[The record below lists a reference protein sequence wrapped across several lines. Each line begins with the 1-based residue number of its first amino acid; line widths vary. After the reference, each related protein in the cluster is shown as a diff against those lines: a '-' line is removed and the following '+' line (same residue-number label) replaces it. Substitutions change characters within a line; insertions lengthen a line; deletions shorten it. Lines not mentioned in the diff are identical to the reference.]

1 MFSTTNPADLE
12 KMRRVGRVSANARE
26 KGMAMVDEG
35 VKLFDVAEEVEG
47 YIRSQGMKLAF
58 PCNISVNEI
67 AAHYTPSI
75 NDKTKFEIGDV
86 VKIDCGA
93 QLDGFVGDT
102 AGTVEVG
109 TRRFTELINAAR
121 DARDTVMEFIGEG
134 VPINEIGVAVEGTIK
149 NHGFEPIRNL
159 SGHQIEPYNLHAGLS
174 IPNYDNGDEQ
184 TLKRNMV
191 IACEPFATNGVG
203 EIVGGKPGNICRI
216 IRDVPIADPALQD
229 FFNYLKE
236 EFATFPFCARSCD
249 DPKAEQKVKSLIRH
263 GLVSSYA
270 ILVERKKGCVAQFE
284 HTVHIGEGRGEVLT
298 ISDGG
303 F

>member
-1 MFSTTNPADLE
+1 MTNPADLE

-58 PCNISVNEI
+58 PCNISVNEV
-67 AAHYTPSI
+67 AAHYTPSV

-109 TRRFTELINAAR
+109 TRRFTDLIDAAR

-149 NHGFEPIRNL
+149 NHGYEPIRNL

-174 IPNYDNGDEQ
+174 IPNYDNGDDQ
-184 TLKRNMV
+184 LLKRDMV
-191 IACEPFATNGVG
+191 IACEPFATNGEG
-203 EIVGGKPGNICRI
+203 LIVNGKPGNICRI
-216 IRDVPIADPALQD
+216 IREIPIADPVLQD

-249 DPKAEQKVKSLIRH
+249 DPKAEQKIKSLIRH

-270 ILVERKKGCVAQFE
+270 ILIEKKKGCVTQFE

>member
-1 MFSTTNPADLE
+1 MTDPADLE

-109 TRRFTELINAAR
+109 TRRFTELIDAAR

-134 VPINEIGVAVEGTIK
+134 VPINEIGVAVEGTIR

-184 TLKRNMV
+184 TLKRDMV

-270 ILVERKKGCVAQFE
+270 ILIERKKGCVAQFE

>member
-1 MFSTTNPADLE
+1 MFSMTSQADLE

-26 KGMAMVDEG
+26 KGLSMVQEG

-67 AAHYTPSI
+67 AAHYTPSST
-75 NDKTKFEIGDV
+75 DKTKFEIGDV
-86 VKIDCGA
+86 VKVDCGA

-109 TRRFTELINAAR
+109 TRRFTDLIDAAR

-134 VPINEIGVAVEGTIK
+134 VPINEIGTVVEGTIQ
-149 NHGFEPIRNL
+149 NHGYTPIRNL

-174 IPNYDNGDEQ
+174 IPNYDNGDTQ
-184 TLKRNMV
+184 VLKRNMV
-191 IACEPFATNGVG
+191 IACEPFATNGEG
-203 EIVGGKPGNICRI
+203 LIVGGKPGNICRI
-216 IRDVPIADPALQD
+216 IRDGPIADPALQE
-229 FFNYLKE
+229 FFDYLKE

-249 DPKAEQKVKSLIRH
+249 DPKAEQKVKALVRH
-263 GLVSSYA
+263 GILSSYA
-270 ILVERKKGCVAQFE
+270 ILIEKKKGCVAQFE

-298 ISDGG
+298 IPDPG

>member
-1 MFSTTNPADLE
+1 MTSPTDLE

-58 PCNISVNEI
+58 PCNISVNEV
-67 AAHYTPSI
+67 AAHYTPSV

-109 TRRFTELINAAR
+109 TRRFTDLIDAAR

-149 NHGFEPIRNL
+149 NHGYVPIKNL

-174 IPNYDNGDEQ
+174 IPNYDNGDDQ
-184 TLKRNMV
+184 LLKRDMV
-191 IACEPFATNGVG
+191 IACEPFATNGEG
-203 EIVGGKPGNICRI
+203 LIVNGKPGNICRI
-216 IRDVPIADPALQD
+216 IREIPIADPVLQD

-236 EFATFPFCARSCD
+236 EFATFPFCARSSD
-249 DPKAEQKVKSLIRH
+249 DPKAEQKIISLIRH

-270 ILVERKKGCVAQFE
+270 ILIEKKKGCVTQFE

>member
-1 MFSTTNPADLE
+1 
-12 KMRRVGRVSANARE
+12 MRRVGRVSANARE

-203 EIVGGKPGNICRI
+203 EIVSGKPGNICRI

>member
-1 MFSTTNPADLE
+1 MTSPTDLE

-58 PCNISVNEI
+58 PCNISVNEV
-67 AAHYTPSI
+67 AAHYTPSV

-109 TRRFTELINAAR
+109 TRRFTDLIDAAR

-149 NHGFEPIRNL
+149 NHGYVPIKNL

-174 IPNYDNGDEQ
+174 IPNYDNGDDQ
-184 TLKRNMV
+184 LLKREMV
-191 IACEPFATNGVG
+191 IACEPFATNGEG
-203 EIVGGKPGNICRI
+203 LIDNGKPGNICRI
-216 IRDVPIADPALQD
+216 IREIPIADPVLQD

-249 DPKAEQKVKSLIRH
+249 DPKAEQKIKSLIRH

-270 ILVERKKGCVAQFE
+270 ILIEKKKGCVTQFE